1 MKKRVL
7 AMTLVGTLCTAML
20 AGCGGQTSAND
31 KAGGDAATGDAYNV
45 TVIVKHTDGHFNKV
59 IAGARAY
66 GNEHDNVNV
75 EIQSPTSATSYD
87 EQVNMIET
95 ALGNPGIDAVVVAPQ
110 QSTST
115 ATLVAS
121 ANKPVLALDTDFTSD
136 KKACFVGT
144 GNEDAALNG
153 GKAVAEACKALGEG
167 QADGCYH
174 RRSTGR
180 RDP

>member
-95 ALGNPGIDAVVVAPQ
+95 ALGNPGIDAVYFNRYPCRFREQAG
-110 QSTST
+110 
-115 ATLVAS
+115 
-121 ANKPVLALDTDFTSD
+121 
-136 KKACFVGT
+136 ACT
-144 GNEDAALNG
+144 G
-153 GKAVAEACKALGEG
+153 
-167 QADGCYH
+167 Y
-174 RRSTGR
+174 
-180 RDP
+180 

>member
-59 IAGARAY
+59 IAGAMAY
-66 GNEHDNVNV
+66 GKEHDNVNV

-87 EQVNMIET
+87 E
-95 ALGNPGIDAVVVAPQ
+95 
-110 QSTST
+110 
-115 ATLVAS
+115 
-121 ANKPVLALDTDFTSD
+121 
-136 KKACFVGT
+136 
-144 GNEDAALNG
+144 
-153 GKAVAEACKALGEG
+153 
-167 QADGCYH
+167 
-174 RRSTGR
+174 
-180 RDP
+180 